1 VPHSKILIVDD
12 TIPNIKMVAGLLQ
25 PQSYDLS
32 YATNGEEA
40 LNLVAGNLY
49 DLILLDILM
58 PGIDGYEVCLKIRED
73 VRYSNIPIIFLT
85 ANTDEKS
92 IAKAFECGGQDY
104 ITKPFSGV
112 ELLARVRTF
121 LKLKNFEDSLQFKID
136 AAMQELKTLN
146 NEIVETQK
154 EVIFTMGAIGETRSK
169 ETGQH
174 VKRVAEYS
182 KLLALLSGLDEE
194 EAELVKMASPM
205 HDIGKVGIPDIILHK
220 PGRLTEGEFE
230 IMKTHVAIGHE
241 MLKHSNRSI
250 LKAAAIIAHEHH
262 EKWDGNGYPQGLA
275 GTDIHIYGRISA
287 LADVFD
293 ALGSNRCYKKAWPDE
308 DIFLLLK
315 EQSGIHFDPQ
325 LIDLFFENLEEFL
338 AIRVKYVD
346 IFE

>member
-1 VPHSKILIVDD
+1 VAQSKILIVDD

-25 PQSYDLS
+25 PQSYQLS

-40 LNLVAGNLY
+40 LELVAKNLY

-58 PGIDGYEVCLKIRED
+58 PGIDGYDVCLKIRED
-73 VRYSNIPIIFLT
+73 LRYANIPIIFLT

-92 IAKAFECGGQDY
+92 IAKAYECGGQDY

-112 ELLARVRTF
+112 ELIARVRTF

-136 AAMQELKTLN
+136 AAMQELKALN

-182 KLLALLSGLDEE
+182 KLLALLWGLNAE
-194 EAELVKMASPM
+194 EAELIKMASPM
-205 HDIGKVGIPDIILHK
+205 HDIGKVGIPDNILNK
-220 PGRLTEGEFE
+220 PGLLTADEFE
-230 IMKTHVAIGHE
+230 VMKTHVSIGHE
-241 MLKHSNRSI
+241 MLQHSNRSI
-250 LKAAAIIAHEHH
+250 LKAAAIIAYEHH
-262 EKWDGNGYPQGLA
+262 EKWDGNGYPQGLS
-275 GTDIHIYGRISA
+275 GENIHLYGRISA

-293 ALGSNRCYKKAWPDE
+293 ALGSSRCYKEAWQDE
-308 DIFLLLK
+308 DIFNLLK
-315 EQSGIHFDPQ
+315 EQRGIHFDPQ
-325 LIDLFFENLEEFL
+325 LIDLFFENLQQFL
-338 AIRVKYVD
+338 AIRAKYVD
-346 IFE
+346 ILE